1 MVLAALLR
9 GPEEASSVQE
19 ALKHEYS
26 HPLLPEEAFN
36 YAAICLNFVNGL
48 LILGT
53 RLGMPLEPPDALP
66 IINAVRVAAS
76 IDWDALMHLQQPPV
90 R

>member
-1 MVLAALLR
+1 MMLAALSPA
-9 GPEEASSVQE
+9 PELASNVQE
-19 ALKHEYS
+19 ALTHEYS

-53 RLGMPLEPPDALP
+53 RLGMPLESPDALP
-66 IINAVRVAAS
+66 IINAVRVAALV
-76 IDWDALMHLQQPPV
+76 DWDTLRHL
-90 R
+90 